1 MANKKTILINGK
13 EYPCFKTLAANFDFK
28 DVTGKEAT
36 QIDPESLTEI
46 IVYMWATIKGA
57 CKRLDV
63 EFPYESPRA
72 LAVDLDDDHIV
83 AWTNIINSQPDG
95 KKKQ

>member
-1 MANKKTILINGK
+1 MATKKTILINGK

-36 QIDPESLTEI
+36 QIDPKSLTDI

-57 CKRLDV
+57 CKRLEM
-63 EFPYESPRA
+63 EFPFDSPHE
-72 LAVDLDDDHIV
+72 LAVYLDDDHIV
-83 AWTNIINSQPDG
+83 EWTNIINAKPEG
-95 KKKQ
+95 KKK